1 MKYLYK
7 TINSLIFNNMRK
19 LFRFSIAGAIALAA
33 IACNPKEVA
42 DNPNYNADTKEVTA
56 QFVISVN
63 TSSPQTKMKPEAVQQ
78 ASNFRGIKDGRILLY
93 KSYDGTTPL
102 KYVLDP
108 SLQAVKDYPFGTLM
122 ASGDIV
128 AANNQTSSSNRILQM
143 SVPTGVDVAM
153 IYGIAP
159 KDGANNA
166 EGKMNYV
173 VSDTPSGTS
182 FSLSR
187 RIGDSADELA
197 AYDQTGALMAYVLNH
212 ILASNCPALTTADP
226 AYLTYTE
233 LNPISWRELGI
244 LYENNNEHLHGTTIP
259 FGGVTTARSLTALE
273 ESLGRAY
280 SEFTYIKDGE
290 YRAGSSTAI
299 KKMMQDMFS
308 VVTSIINATPGNE
321 AEANAQ
327 RLANT
332 IETRINNYFS
342 GNWEYKK
349 VSDIHEFVVTT
360 SKQLTETEW
369 TSQFG
374 NAKDLNK
381 YPYENFNIPEGAAQL
396 AFDRDNG
403 TMGYKHPNQALLNAG
418 NPYDP
423 RNYSYPVELAYCVN
437 SPLRISSKDGLVVA
451 DFVNGV
457 DPWQLDDEWT
467 AKGWNSGIGVV
478 EQSTRGIAVRD
489 NVSYGVA
496 LLEVN
501 LSYDGTFTNYADN
514 RMAMTGEA
522 DRTFSKEDAKLTLK
536 GVLIGGQNNEMDWQ
550 FLRKNTAPDASAYSG
565 DDALIDPSLFN
576 HVIYDD
582 LLNDDHVPTQ
592 APNYTLVFDNYNSS
606 EDANNQNKVK
616 VALEFKNGGDA
627 FWGKDNLIPAGGT
640 FYLVGELDPGAPK
653 SGSSIDWASATRKI
667 PPIYLPGDTIPSGK
681 EAGDS
686 KEIARVFIQDFKTVA
701 NFKLNS
707 ESLKKAYLTVP
718 DLRSAQM
725 SFGLSVDLEWKNGF
739 EFDVTF

>member
-1 MKYLYK
+1 M
-7 TINSLIFNNMRK
+7 
-19 LFRFSIAGAIALAA
+19 A
-33 IACNPKEVA
+33 
-42 DNPNYNADTKEVTA
+42 
-56 QFVISVN
+56 FV
-63 TSSPQTKMKPEAVQQ
+63 
-78 ASNFRGIKDGRILLY
+78 L
-93 KSYDGTTPL
+93 
-102 KYVLDP
+102 
-108 SLQAVKDYPFGTLM
+108 
-122 ASGDIV
+122 
-128 AANNQTSSSNRILQM
+128 NRIL
-143 SVPTGVDVAM
+143 S
-153 IYGIAP
+153 
-159 KDGANNA
+159 
-166 EGKMNYV
+166 
-173 VSDTPSGTS
+173 SSC
-182 FSLSR
+182 
-187 RIGDSADELA
+187 
-197 AYDQTGALMAYVLNH
+197 DQ
-212 ILASNCPALTTADP
+212 LTTTDP

-233 LNPISWRELGI
+233 LPKISWRELGL
-244 LYENNNEHLHGTTIP
+244 LYEHNNAHLHGTDVADYTDV
-259 FGGVTTARSLTALE
+259 VTAPRSLTALE

-299 KKMMQDMFS
+299 KNMMQDMHS
-308 VVTSIINATPGNE
+308 VVKSIIDATPGNAE
-321 AEANAQ
+321 EANAQ

-332 IETRINNYFS
+332 IETRINNYFNNS
-342 GNWEYKK
+342 WQYK
-349 VSDIHEFVVTT
+349 DISAIKNYVTT
-360 SKQLTETEW
+360 SNLMSDAAW
-369 TSQFG
+369 TSSYG
-374 NAKDLNK
+374 KAKDLNQ
-381 YPYENFNIPEGAAQL
+381 YPYGDFNIPEGAAQL
-396 AFDRDNG
+396 SFNKANG

-437 SPLRISSKDGLVVA
+437 SPLRISSKDGLVVS

-640 FYLVGELDPGAPK
+640 FYLVGELDPAAPK

>member
-1 MKYLYK
+1 MSKFIK
-7 TINSLIFNNMRK
+7 ISLV
-19 LFRFSIAGAIALAA
+19 GAIALAA
-33 IACNPKEVA
+33 AVACTPKEEASV
-42 DNPNYNADTKEVTA
+42 NPTFNPETKEVTT
-56 QFVISVN
+56 QFVLSVN
-63 TSSPQTKMKPEAVQQ
+63 TSSPQTKMKPEAVQK
-78 ASNFRGIKDGRILLY
+78 ATNFRGIKDGRILLY
-93 KSYDGTTPL
+93 KSYDGTTSL

-108 SLQAVKDYPFGTLM
+108 SLKAAKDYPFGTLM
-122 ASGDIV
+122 TSGDIV
-128 AANNQTSSSNRILQM
+128 AANNQASSSNRILQM
-143 SVPTGVDVAM
+143 SVPTGVNAAM

-159 KDGANNA
+159 KEGANNA
-166 EGKMNYV
+166 EGHMEYV

-182 FSLSR
+182 FTLCR
-187 RIGDSADELA
+187 RIGDSADDIT
-197 AYDQTGALMAYVLNH
+197 AYDQTGALMAYVLNQ
-212 ILASNCPALTTADP
+212 ILDSKCTALTTADP
-226 AYLTYTE
+226 AFLTYTE
-233 LNPISWRELGI
+233 LPAISWRELGI

-259 FGGVTTARSLTALE
+259 FGGVTTARALTALE

-308 VVTSIINATPGNE
+308 VVESIINAIPGNA

-332 IETRINNYFS
+332 IETRINNYFNS
-342 GNWEYKK
+342 SWEYK
-349 VSDIHEFVVTT
+349 SITDIHTFVVTT
-360 SKQLTETEW
+360 SSLMTEATW
-369 TSQFG
+369 TSSYG
-374 NAKDLNK
+374 SAKDLNK
-381 YPYENFNIPEGAAQL
+381 YPYGNFNIPEGAAQL
-396 AFDRDNG
+396 TFNKDTG
-403 TMGYKHPNQALLNAG
+403 EMGYKHPNQALLNAG

-457 DPWQLDDEWT
+457 TPWMTEAEWI
-467 AKGWNSGIGVV
+467 AKGWNPGIGAV

-489 NVSYGVA
+489 NISYGVA
-496 LLEVN
+496 LLKMN
-501 LSYDGTFTNYADN
+501 LVYDDAAPFTNYADN

-522 DRTFSKEDAKLTLK
+522 DRTFSKADAKLTLK
-536 GVLIGGQNNEMDWQ
+536 GVLVGGQNNQMDWQ
-550 FLRKNTAPDASAYSG
+550 FLRKNTAPDATTYSG
-565 DDALIDPSLFN
+565 ADALIDPSLFN

-582 LLNDDHVPTQ
+582 YLNDNHVPTE

-616 VALEFKNGGDA
+616 VALEFVNGGDA

-640 FYLVGELDPGAPK
+640 FYLVGELDPAAPK
-653 SGSSIDWASATRKI
+653 TGSAIAWASATRNI
-667 PPIYLPGDTIPSGK
+667 PPIYLPGDTIPVGK

-686 KEIARVFIQDFKTVA
+686 KEIGRVFIQDFMTIA

-725 SFGLSVDLEWKNGF
+725 SFGLSVDLEWRNGF
-739 EFDVTF
+739 EFDVNFL